1 MSAPIKVVL
10 AYSGGLD
17 TSIILKWLQ
26 TEYGCEV
33 VTFTADLGQG
43 EELEPARAKAE
54 MLGIKPSNI
63 YIEDLREEF
72 VGDFV
77 FPMFRA
83 NAVYEGLYLLGT
95 SIARPLI
102 AKRLVEIAEMTGA
115 DAVAHG
121 ATGKGNDQ
129 VRFELSAYALNPAIR
144 VIAPWREWSLTSRTK
159 LLEFAETNQIP
170 IAKDKRGEAPFSV
183 DANLLHTSSEGKVL
197 ENPGA
202 EPPDYV
208 FQRTVHPEDAPDT
221 PEFVEIAFEKGDAV
235 AIDGVA
241 MSPAAILTRLNEL
254 GGRHGVGRLNM
265 VENRFVGMKSR
276 GVYETPGGTILL
288 EAHRGIEQITLD
300 SGAGHLKDSIMPR
313 YAELIYNGFW
323 FSPEREM
330 LQALIDKSQ
339 EHVTGTVRVK
349 LYKGLARTV
358 ARWSEHSLY
367 SEAHVT
373 FEEDAGA
380 YDQKDAAGFIRLNAL
395 RLKLIA
401 TRNRRVAK

>member
-1 MSAPIKVVL
+1 
-10 AYSGGLD
+10 
-17 TSIILKWLQ
+17 
-26 TEYGCEV
+26 
-33 VTFTADLGQG
+33 
-43 EELEPARAKAE
+43 
-54 MLGIKPSNI
+54 
-63 YIEDLREEF
+63 
-72 VGDFV
+72 
-77 FPMFRA
+77 
-83 NAVYEGLYLLGT
+83 
-95 SIARPLI
+95 
-102 AKRLVEIAEMTGA
+102 VEIAEMTGA

-159 LLEFAETNQIP
+159 LLEFAEANQIP

-208 FQRTVHPEDAPDT
+208 FQRTVHPEDAPDA
-221 PEFVEIAFEKGDAV
+221 PEFVEITFEKGDAV
-235 AIDGVA
+235 AIDGEA
-241 MSPAAILTRLNEL
+241 MSPATILTKLNEL
-254 GGRHGVGRLNM
+254 GGRHGVGRLDM

-358 ARWSEHSLY
+358 ARWSDHSLY

-401 TRNRRVAK
+401 TRNRRVEK